1 MAINTLDPKSEEE
14 KDPLAMPMAE
24 LPASEVGGGG
34 MANALPVLTST
45 PSTKIPPTVARPPE
59 PPTLSRTAEQA
70 VASGTVIPGKIE
82 TDSVTTT
89 VKSPESTRKVKSQE
103 TQDAANDLEFQKRR
117 IVEATETQMDAE
129 NKIDQVALAAE
140 SRRLELERSAAE
152 EEALKRQEI
161 ENKRVEAEAAA
172 DKELADAD
180 ARVKEKQD
188 AAINWNKGRVP
199 FKILSAVMRAAAI
212 PDAVRMNANADPMN
226 NPVARTLDA
235 ALAEEKKVKQ
245 EEFLASK
252 EWRDALK
259 TKNAE
264 HIKRTYD
271 RGIAKL
277 NIDVTAKA
285 RNLLMSEKADQLAQ
299 RTAKLDPNGDAYRGA
314 KDVALA
320 TLNAQDA
327 RDRIT
332 LSQPYEA
339 TVSSGG
345 KTITTVNKTTEG
357 SKGSGKDPSENLV
370 TYNGVDF
377 PVRGG
382 TAEAASARKKAAA
395 TQTMTKMLSEYE
407 TLLSEGASPIT
418 TGKRRAEIESMIGK
432 LTGKIKE
439 AEELGA
445 LDNGVIRLVN
455 GVVGNPLEWKS
466 LLSGGSTGVLK
477 KVQEARFAAQEA
489 MADTFKTHGNDPKHV
504 DSVVLGR
511 SSDSKSDI
519 TPERLKGLS
528 IDKLRVGLE
537 RAQDPNVKA
546 MIQAEIE
553 RKEGSARSATAG
565 SASRPLDKR

>member
-34 MANALPVLTST
+34 MANALPVLTSAAPELT
-45 PSTKIPPTVARPPE
+45 AANEAVRRDQLAASRVAQTHGAPTNPTASLLEKPRSAIPQPGMA
-59 PPTLSRTAEQA
+59 RTAEEA
-70 VASGTVIPGKIE
+70 VASGTVVPGKIE

-103 TQDAANDLEFQKRR
+103 TQSAANDLEFQKRR

-140 SRRLELERSAAE
+140 SRRLEFEREAAD
-152 EEALKRQEI
+152 EEARKRQEI

-285 RNLLMSEKADQLAQ
+285 RNLLMSEKSDQLAQ

-339 TVSSGG
+339 TVTSGG
-345 KTITTVNKTTEG
+345 KTTTTVKKTTEG
-357 SKGSGKDPSENLV
+357 TAGKPPPNASTEDVEKVSKLEQAAKDREELAQMLEKNEKSWSNVQQADRRQSNEEAERDIPFVGKA
-370 TYNGVDF
+370 GVAIGRMFDGHT
-377 PVRGG
+377 VVEKLTKDDDTTG
-382 TAEAASARKKAAA
+382 AEMARRLERIK
-395 TQTMTKMLSEYE
+395 TQTAKGYGGAITSADAERSAMELGVQGQNHAAMAE
-407 TLLSEGASPIT
+407 TM
-418 TGKRRAEIESMIGK
+418 RRQ
-432 LTGKIKE
+432 
-439 AEELGA
+439 AEEY
-445 LDNGVIRLVN
+445 R
-455 GVVGNPLEWKS
+455 K
-466 LLSGGSTGVLK
+466 
-477 KVQEARFAAQEA
+477 QAAEMRRQ
-489 MADTFKTHGNDPKHV
+489 
-504 DSVVLGR
+504 
-511 SSDSKSDI
+511 
-519 TPERLKGLS
+519 
-528 IDKLRVGLE
+528 RVF
-537 RAQDPNVKA
+537 R
-546 MIQAEIE
+546 
-553 RKEGSARSATAG
+553 
-565 SASRPLDKR
+565 

>member
-24 LPASEVGGGG
+24 IPASEVGGGG
-34 MANALPVLTST
+34 GMANAFPTLTSAPAGGVAKDPT
-45 PSTKIPPTVARPPE
+45 GGLMARAPTPPTRP
-59 PPTLSRTAEQA
+59 TMARTAEEA
-70 VASGTVIPGKIE
+70 VASGTVVPGKIE

-103 TQDAANDLEFQKRR
+103 TQNAANDLEFQKHR
-117 IVEATETQMDAE
+117 IVEATSTQMDAE
-129 NKIDQVALAAE
+129 NKIDRIALEAE
-140 SRRLELERSAAE
+140 AKRNELERKHAE
-152 EEALKRQEI
+152 EETKKRQEI
-161 ENKRVEAEAAA
+161 EDRRVEAEAAA

-188 AAINWNKGRVP
+188 AAINWNKGKVP

-235 ALAEEKKVKQ
+235 ALAEEKETKK

-271 RGIAKL
+271 RGIARL

-339 TVSSGG
+339 TVTSGG
-345 KTITTVNKTTEG
+345 KTTTTVKKTTEG
-357 SKGSGKDPSENLV
+357 TAGKPPPNASTEDVEKVSKLEQAAKDREELAQMLEKNEKSWGNVQRADRRQSNEEAEKDIPFVGKA
-370 TYNGVDF
+370 GVAIGRMFDGHTI
-377 PVRGG
+377 VEKLTKDDDTTG
-382 TAEAASARKKAAA
+382 AEMARRLERIK
-395 TQTMTKMLSEYE
+395 TQTAKGYGGAITSSDAERSAMELGVQGQDHNAMAE
-407 TLLSEGASPIT
+407 TM
-418 TGKRRAEIESMIGK
+418 RRQ
-432 LTGKIKE
+432 
-439 AEELGA
+439 AEEY
-445 LDNGVIRLVN
+445 R
-455 GVVGNPLEWKS
+455 K
-466 LLSGGSTGVLK
+466 
-477 KVQEARFAAQEA
+477 QAAEMRRQR
-489 MADTFKTHGNDPKHV
+489 TF
-504 DSVVLGR
+504 R
-511 SSDSKSDI
+511 
-519 TPERLKGLS
+519 
-528 IDKLRVGLE
+528 
-537 RAQDPNVKA
+537 
-546 MIQAEIE
+546 
-553 RKEGSARSATAG
+553 
-565 SASRPLDKR
+565 